1 MEEAMKSIEGI
12 IFDMDGTLFDTERVS
27 FNIWREVA
35 QKYGYSM
42 DKEVYASL
50 MGRKRND
57 ANEMLLELYGED
69 FPLDKI
75 RDEKEMDMLKFI
87 QENGVPVKDGVYEL
101 LDFLVE
107 NGYKIALATSTSRE
121 RAVFLLER
129 TNIIDKFS
137 VIVCGDDVINSKP
150 NPEIFLKAA
159 EGMKISPKKC
169 VVIEDSPAGIEAAFN
184 GGMLSINVP
193 DLKEP
198 DEAMRKISNEI
209 CSDLLE
215 VRDYLQNNKF
225 N

>member
-1 MEEAMKSIEGI
+1 MKSIEGI